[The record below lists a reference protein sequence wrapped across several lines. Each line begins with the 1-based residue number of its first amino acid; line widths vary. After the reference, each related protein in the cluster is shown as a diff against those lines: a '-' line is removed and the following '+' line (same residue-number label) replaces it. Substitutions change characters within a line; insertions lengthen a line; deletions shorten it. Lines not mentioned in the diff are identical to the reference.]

1 MSLDVDTNDYDV
13 VIVGG
18 GLVGA
23 SLACA
28 LGGLAEAE
36 SHRIAVIES
45 FAFESDQQPSFDDR
59 TVALAYASRQIF
71 SALGVW
77 QTIEDLGVAPIHNIH
92 ISDRGHMGISHLD
105 RQSVKQDALGYVA
118 TSRVLGKALSTKLQG
133 LSNITMLCPATVK
146 QVEFNHANATLT
158 IEHENKTRTLR
169 AGLVI
174 AADGGDSMIRQQ
186 AGVKIL
192 KHNYEQSAL
201 ISNVRVDRSH
211 EQIAYERF
219 TSTGPMALLPTMDV
233 DDGEQRFALVWT
245 EKPDQVERL
254 RTLSDDDFLAELQQR
269 FGERPGMFIQV
280 GQRLVY
286 PLKMLHARE
295 HVRPR
300 LAFIGNAAHTLHP
313 VAGQGFNLGLRD
325 VAVLAQVIV
334 DAWRANKDV
343 GSMAVLRE
351 YAKWRRRDHLQTMAT
366 TDSLVRLFTSS
377 FPPIQL
383 ARNLGLLALDMMPSL
398 KKIVTRQAMG
408 YVGKLPRLA
417 RGLPL

>member
-1 MSLDVDTNDYDV
+1 MSHPTNDYDV

-28 LGGLAEAE
+28 LGSLPEADTQ
-36 SHRIAVIES
+36 RIAVIES
-45 FAFESDQQPSFDDR
+45 FSFQSKQQPSFDDR

-71 SALGVW
+71 SALGLW
-77 QTIEDLGVAPIHNIH
+77 QSIESLGVAPIHHIH
-92 ISDRGHMGISHLD
+92 ISDRGHIGVSHLD
-105 RQSVKQDALGYVA
+105 RHSVNQDALGYVA
-118 TSRVLGKALSTKLQG
+118 TSRVLGQALHAKLQD
-133 LSNITMLCPATVK
+133 LSNIHMLCPATVK
-146 QVEFNHANATLT
+146 QVEFNQASATLS
-158 IEHENKTRTLR
+158 IEHNDEIKALR

-174 AADGGDSMIRQQ
+174 AADGGDSLIRQQ

-192 KHNYEQSAL
+192 QHNYGQSAL
-201 ISNVRVDRSH
+201 IANVRVDRAH
-211 EQIAYERF
+211 QQLAYERF
-219 TSTGPMALLPTMDV
+219 TSTGPMALLPTTDI
-233 DDGEQRFALVWT
+233 DGNNQRFALVWT
-245 EKPDQVERL
+245 EKPDQAERL
-254 RTLSDDDFLAELQQR
+254 QSLSDADFLTELQQR
-269 FGERPGMFIQV
+269 FGQRPGKFIQV
-280 GQRLVY
+280 GKRDVY

-300 LAFIGNAAHTLHP
+300 LAFIGNAAHTMHP

-325 VAVLAQVIV
+325 VAVLAQVIT
-334 DAWRANKDV
+334 DAWRGQRDI

-351 YAKWRRRDHLQTMAT
+351 YANWRRRDHVQTMAT
-366 TDSLVRLFTSS
+366 TDTLVRLFSSS

-383 ARNLGLLALDMMPSL
+383 GRNLALLALDMLPPL
-398 KKIVTRQAMG
+398 KKIMTRQAMG